1 MKAFLLNSN
10 ASHDHLL
17 VINDNQVEREVEMR
31 ATEWGL
37 RSRLFLPRLLGLFF
51 PCLLFLFVLCLAVYY
66 HRSAYQH

>member
-17 VINDNQVEREVEMR
+17 VTYDNQVEREVKMR

-37 RSRLFLPRLLGLFF
+37 
-51 PCLLFLFVLCLAVYY
+51 
-66 HRSAYQH
+66 